1 MKESLTSWTHKVR
14 DTLWGPPLCPW
25 AHRCSSRQ
33 EHYYFPAETEEKQY
47 LLSDQEH
54 ERQLLTLQTHCLHV
68 LSWIRQ
74 HNDLHST
81 NCQDRPGRWITLINL
96 ILKWSIRAEAKQEVM
111 DGLEL
116 LLSDVVNYSTVFAK
130 WDCRSTPGFS
140 SGDSFLIS
148 PLTTLHLYAEDIV
161 IYFAAIV
168 NNLHETKWFKSW
180 RRTE

>member
-1 MKESLTSWTHKVR
+1 M
-14 DTLWGPPLCPW
+14 
-25 AHRCSSRQ
+25 
-33 EHYYFPAETEEKQY
+33 
-47 LLSDQEH
+47 LSDQEH

-111 DGLEL
+111 DGFEL

-130 WDCRSTPGFS
+130 
-140 SGDSFLIS
+140 
-148 PLTTLHLYAEDIV
+148 
-161 IYFAAIV
+161 
-168 NNLHETKWFKSW
+168 
-180 RRTE
+180 